1 MPSSKCLTTA
11 IFCSRLI
18 GLTKMAV
25 RGCIFFFK
33 IKKNTW
39 KYYFTPVYQ
48 KPWWYD
54 LQFLRYRAWLTEIGH
69 FGSSFA
75 FLPPLKPEKS
85 EFWKKWKKLLQITSF
100 YICIQNHMIYSSWD
114 TEWDGQNFFFYFGP
128 FFALSSPNNPENQTF
143 EKTKKTAGD
152 ILILHMCTINDDHM
166 MYGSSDMERDRQNF
180 HAFWIIFCCLPPTI
194 PKQPGKSR
202 FWKNEKYIK
211 KMKKKKWKKQHLE
224 MSSFYTCVPKIIA

>member
-25 RGCIFFFK
+25 RGCIFFLK

-39 KYYFTPVYQ
+39 KYYFTSVYQ

-100 YICIQNHMIYSSWD
+100 YIYIQNHMIYSSWD
-114 TEWDGQNFFFYFGP
+114 TEWDGQNFFFILGHFLP
-128 FFALSSPNNPENQTF
+128 FHPLTTQ
-143 EKTKKTAGD
+143 KIKLLKK
-152 ILILHMCTINDDHM
+152 
-166 MYGSSDMERDRQNF
+166 R
-180 HAFWIIFCCLPPTI
+180 
-194 PKQPGKSR
+194 
-202 FWKNEKYIK
+202 
-211 KMKKKKWKKQHLE
+211 KKQLE
-224 MSSFYTCVPKIIA
+224 IFSFYICVP